1 MPVDLRSLEI
11 YFTALNFISPDDI
24 QFRHKLEGADLEWQY
39 DGGAR
44 STRYTQLQRGNY
56 RFHVSARVADGP
68 WLESGDVFDFTIPT
82 PFYFQTWA
90 LGAYVILATSLVAMT
105 VRIISH
111 RRLRRRLA
119 RLEQE
124 QALERERMRIA
135 RDMHDEMGSKLTKIS
150 FLSEHIQM
158 DAESAGSPSEKILS
172 IAQTSRDLL
181 KTMDEIVWV
190 VNPHN
195 DTLENLVSYLSHHAV
210 EYFQNT
216 SIDCEIRLPQ
226 EIPHLPLSSETRHNL
241 FLAFEESL
249 NNVLKHSAATKVNVS
264 VNIRARELEVV
275 VSDNGRGFQAAT
287 LPDASGESRNGRGGN
302 GLRNLRQRLAAV
314 GGECLIS
321 SQPGAGATVTLAVRL
336 NEKNSK

>member
-1 MPVDLRSLEI
+1 
-11 YFTALNFISPDDI
+11 
-24 QFRHKLEGADLEWQY
+24 
-39 DGGAR
+39 
-44 STRYTQLQRGNY
+44 
-56 RFHVSARVADGP
+56 
-68 WLESGDVFDFTIPT
+68 
-82 PFYFQTWA
+82 
-90 LGAYVILATSLVAMT
+90 
-105 VRIISH
+105 
-111 RRLRRRLA
+111 
-119 RLEQE
+119 
-124 QALERERMRIA
+124 
-135 RDMHDEMGSKLTKIS
+135 
-150 FLSEHIQM
+150 
-158 DAESAGSPSEKILS
+158 
-172 IAQTSRDLL
+172 
-181 KTMDEIVWV
+181 MDEIVWV